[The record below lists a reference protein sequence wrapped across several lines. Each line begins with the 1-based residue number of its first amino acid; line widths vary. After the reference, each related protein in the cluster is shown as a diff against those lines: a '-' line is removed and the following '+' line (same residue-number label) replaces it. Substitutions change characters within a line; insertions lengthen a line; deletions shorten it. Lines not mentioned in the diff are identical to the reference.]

1 METGILMSENSRPLV
16 RGQQGA
22 RVRGIRLS
30 IEMLCSKSNRA
41 WLLAAIVWALGCGGT
56 ACNPDIVAEPGCTP
70 GETQLCSCSGEQ
82 MGSQI
87 CLDDHSYAACI
98 CTDAG
103 VDVGADVGADASSD
117 VLESDIYGIQDRD
130 LSDEQPDMLL
140 TDSVS
145 DGTVDVEGPV
155 DTDGDGIPNS
165 EDLDDDN
172 DLLDDTEE
180 AIAGTDPLDPD
191 TDHDGL
197 SDYLELNTDWPITLI
212 DLQSTS
218 NSTTTQTDPLVP
230 SLLVEVDSLPGF
242 RPSGAVLLLAQ
253 QSLEHAGIEAF
264 FHVDAEHSSIS
275 DTITTL
281 TDVLEMERLL
291 EELDNAAESPL
302 FQHYIHV
309 VFARRGEVFIQGTTH
324 TADPNDPL
332 EGNHGSWPDPVYAG
346 SFIWAETIATQY
358 GGFQTEFEAID
369 ITEQQILARIL
380 VHEIG
385 HLLGCPHEG
394 EANGGIDYSNVMA
407 TNFDLGHPGTDAD
420 HWQAQFAEGF
430 PTFSAEARTTMTLD
444 FKVSTESGASTIER
458 YFDMG
463 PAEGAIKT
471 DYFQVTHQTAFSWAQ
486 GFGFLQPRPFIAS
499 NEGSNPTD
507 ARTADYVRG
516 NTAVIA
522 NMRFAIGHLGSG
534 PSNVHFRMGATLD
547 EAIHVRCEL
556 NHPDHETSFHTGTIE
571 AGGDAQE
578 TSEELTGYPI
588 VESSQL
594 GFGRTQLILDCLDE
608 PGVFDDAPLE
618 YVWILKSET

>member
-1 METGILMSENSRPLV
+1 MLQSNS
-16 RGQQGA
+16 
-22 RVRGIRLS
+22 
-30 IEMLCSKSNRA
+30 KRA
-41 WLLAAIVWALGCGGT
+41 WLLTAIVWVLGCGFL

-87 CLDDHSYAACI
+87 CLDDHSYGACI
-98 CTDAG
+98 CADAG
-103 VDVGADVGADASSD
+103 VDVGVDAGVDVRADASSD
-117 VLESDIYGIQDRD
+117 VLEPDIDAAQDGD
-130 LSDEQPDMLL
+130 LSNEEPDMLL

-145 DGTVDVEGPV
+145 DGSVDVQGPV

-165 EDLDDDN
+165 EDDDDDN
-172 DLLDDTEE
+172 DLLDDSEE

-212 DLQSTS
+212 DIQSTS
-218 NSTTTQTDPLVP
+218 NSTVTQTDPLVP
-230 SLLVEVDSLPGF
+230 SLLIEVDSLPGF

-253 QSLEHAGIEAF
+253 QSFEHAGIEAF
-264 FHVDAEHSSIS
+264 FHVDSDHSSIS

-281 TDVLEMERLL
+281 TDVLEMEHLL
-291 EELDNAAESPL
+291 EAIDNAAGDSL
-302 FQHYIHV
+302 FRLYIHV
-309 VFARRGEVFIQGTTH
+309 VFAQRGEVFIQGTTH

-332 EGNHGSWPDPVYAG
+332 EGNHGNWPDPVYAG

-358 GGFQTEFEAID
+358 AGFQTEFEAIG

-394 EANGGIDYSNVMA
+394 EANGGVDYSNVMT
-407 TNFDLGHPGTDAD
+407 TNLALGNPGTDAD
-420 HWQAQFAEGF
+420 HWQAQFSEGF
-430 PTFSAEARTTMTLD
+430 PTFSVEARAAMTLD
-444 FKVSTESGASTIER
+444 FKISTESGASNIER

-463 PAEGAIKT
+463 PTEGAIKS
-471 DYFQVTHQTAFSWAQ
+471 DYFQVTHQTEFSWAQ
-486 GFGFLQPRPFIAS
+486 GFGFLQPLPVIAS
-499 NEGSNPTD
+499 NEGSNSTD

-522 NMRFAIGHLGSG
+522 NMRFAIGHLGLG

-547 EAIHVRCEL
+547 EDIHVRCEL
-556 NHPDHETSFHTGTIE
+556 SHPDHETSFHTGTIE
-571 AGGDAQE
+571 AGGDAEE
-578 TSEELTGYPI
+578 TSEELTGYAI
-588 VESSQL
+588 VEPNQL
-594 GFGRTQLILDCLDE
+594 GFERTQLILDCLDE
-608 PGVFDDAPLE
+608 PGVWDDAPLE
-618 YVWILKSET
+618 YVWIVKQET